1 MDKEKENEQEKQKI
15 RSLLG
20 AKLVKIL
27 LFEHILDKNCAYSHT
42 KKWQNSQKGTKMIL
56 TVVVL
61 LPNITTIAFHYVR
74 LVQPIEMGSVK
85 NNKKSPSE

>member
-1 MDKEKENEQEKQKI
+1 
-15 RSLLG
+15 
-20 AKLVKIL
+20 
-27 LFEHILDKNCAYSHT
+27 
-42 KKWQNSQKGTKMIL
+42 MIL

-61 LPNITTIAFHYVR
+61 LLNITTIAFHYVR